1 MKLAYLKVTTN
12 LSLHPS
18 ITRTKKVGNM
28 ITNVIKI
35 QKLNP

>member
-1 MKLAYLKVTTN
+1 MKLVYLKVTTN
-12 LSLHPS
+12 LFLHPG
-18 ITRTKKVGNM
+18 ITRIKKVGNM